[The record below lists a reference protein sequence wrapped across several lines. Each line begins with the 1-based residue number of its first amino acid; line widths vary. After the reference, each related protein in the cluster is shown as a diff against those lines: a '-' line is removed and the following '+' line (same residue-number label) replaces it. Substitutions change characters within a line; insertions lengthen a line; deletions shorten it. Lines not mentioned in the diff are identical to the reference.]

1 MSMIG
6 IRKHLIRTSLI
17 LRSGG
22 LFLTPTRSLT
32 CSIIRS
38 LVIVTI
44 RGPGPG
50 MVSPSSD
57 RQSPCRVV
65 RKAVV
70 LLFQAR
76 DGEAQG
82 GVDRQRVRWPDAKFE
97 VTIVMSFKWQA
108 AASSKFPLHALVSG
122 KPYPYM

>member
-38 LVIVTI
+38 LVIVTMKLEPTEVGI
-44 RGPGPG
+44 HVLHLPR
-50 MVSPSSD
+50 
-57 RQSPCRVV
+57 RV
-65 RKAVV
+65 
-70 LLFQAR
+70 
-76 DGEAQG
+76 
-82 GVDRQRVRWPDAKFE
+82 
-97 VTIVMSFKWQA
+97 
-108 AASSKFPLHALVSG
+108 
-122 KPYPYM
+122 

>member
-22 LFLTPTRSLT
+22 FFLTPTRSLT

-44 RGPGPG
+44 KLEP
-50 MVSPSSD
+50 
-57 RQSPCRVV
+57 
-65 RKAVV
+65 K
-70 LLFQAR
+70 
-76 DGEAQG
+76 
-82 GVDRQRVRWPDAKFE
+82 
-97 VTIVMSFKWQA
+97 
-108 AASSKFPLHALVSG
+108 
-122 KPYPYM
+122 